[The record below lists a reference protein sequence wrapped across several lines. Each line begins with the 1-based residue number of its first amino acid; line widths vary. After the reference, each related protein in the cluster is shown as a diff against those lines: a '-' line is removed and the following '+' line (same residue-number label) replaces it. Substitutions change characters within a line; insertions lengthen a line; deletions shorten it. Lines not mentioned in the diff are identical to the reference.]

1 MSELMN
7 SQDTAGVPAGH
18 ERISGP
24 AKVRSEAEFFDAR
37 ARADAQAV
45 EVART
50 HHEGL
55 SARVVASGEHVHE
68 LVERLRHDGTPS
80 RGQLRPLAD
89 ALARHCEA
97 TEVTARQALEGRHAE
112 VREVVRDNRAE
123 GEDLRQMLAY
133 LIDGTLPE
141 DTYPLTVGGTLGA
154 IDQYVGHERRELV
167 PAIDRE
173 LSPLES
179 ARLARA
185 FPG

>member
-1 MSELMN
+1 MSELMKP
-7 SQDTAGVPAGH
+7 QDTAGVPAGH
-18 ERISGP
+18 ERITGP
-24 AKVRSEAEFFDAR
+24 ASIRAEAEYFDAR
-37 ARADAQAV
+37 ARADEHAV
-45 EVART
+45 VAARR

-68 LVERLRHDGTPS
+68 LLEQLRHGGTPS
-80 RGQLRPLAD
+80 RSELRPLAD

-97 TEVTARQALEGRHAE
+97 TEVTARQALEGRSEAADAV
-112 VREVVRDNRAE
+112 VREDRAE
-123 GEDLRQMLAY
+123 GERLQQTLAY
-133 LIDGTLPE
+133 LITGMLPE
-141 DTYPLTVGGTLGA
+141 DTYALTVGGTLGD
-154 IDQYVGHERRELV
+154 IDQYVGHEERELV

>member
-1 MSELMN
+1 MSELMKP
-7 SQDTAGVPAGH
+7 QDTAGVPAGH

-24 AKVRSEAEFFDAR
+24 ANVRAQAEFFDAR
-37 ARADAQAV
+37 ASADAHAV
-45 EVART
+45 VAAHT

-55 SARVVASGEHVHE
+55 AARVVASGEHVHE
-68 LVERLRHDGTPS
+68 MLQALRHRGTPS
-80 RGQLRPLAD
+80 RSELRPLAD

-97 TEVTARQALEGRHAE
+97 TEVTARQALEGKPAAAGA
-112 VREVVRDNRAE
+112 VRDDRAE
-123 GEDLRQMLAY
+123 GERLQRELAY
-133 LIDGTLPE
+133 LIAGRAPE
-141 DTYPLTVGGTLGA
+141 GTYPLTVGGTLGD
-154 IDQYVGHERRELV
+154 IDQFVGHEQRELV

>member
-1 MSELMN
+1 MSNMLEP
-7 SQDTAGVPAGH
+7 QDTPGVPAGH

-24 AKVRSEAEFFDAR
+24 ANVRAEAEFFDDR
-37 ARADAQAV
+37 ARADAHAV
-45 EVART
+45 VEART

-55 SARVVASGEHVHE
+55 SARVVASGQGVHE
-68 LVERLRHDGTPS
+68 LLERLRHFGPPS
-80 RGQLRPLAD
+80 RGELRPLAD

-97 TEVTARQALEGRHAE
+97 TEVTARQALEGKHGEAGPV
-112 VREVVRDNRAE
+112 VRENRAE
-123 GEDLRQMLAY
+123 GEELQRELAY
-133 LIDGTLPE
+133 LISGTLPE
-141 DTYPLTVGGTLGA
+141 GTYPLTVGGTLSA
-154 IDQYVGHERRELV
+154 IDQYVGHEQRELV